1 MMIHRGSIWWADLSS
16 PSGAGPGYRRPILIL
31 QADAF
36 NSSRIA
42 TVIGIAIT
50 SNLRLAAA
58 PGNVLLPAAESGLP
72 RNSVINVSQIIT
84 LDKDDLDEPAGT
96 VSARILIAVE
106 QGIRLV
112 LDL

>member
-1 MMIHRGSIWWADLSS
+1 MIIRRGSIWWTDLAS

-42 TVIGIAIT
+42 TVIGVAIT

-58 PGNVLLPAAESGLP
+58 PGNVLLQATESGLP
-72 RNSVINVSQIIT
+72 RDSVINVSQIVT
-84 LDKDDLDEPAGT
+84 LDKEDLDVPAGAI
-96 VSARILIAVE
+96 SARTLATVQ
-106 QGIRLV
+106 QGVRLV